1 MQSLETVP
9 KARSREANDRSLDF
23 GNLDRS
29 PFLPARGYRDS
40 QTQSLQGVFRARR
53 RSLPLL
59 QILEEA
65 LQLKL
70 VGLFESIRKVLE
82 VIERG

>member
-1 MQSLETVP
+1 MRSLETVP
-9 KARSREANDRSLDF
+9 KPRSREQNDRSSDF
-23 GNLDRS
+23 RNLDWS
-29 PFLPARGYRDS
+29 PFLPARGHGDR
-40 QTQSLQGVFRARR
+40 QTQSFQGVFRARR
-53 RSLPLL
+53 RSLTIL

-70 VGLFESIRKVLE
+70 VSLFESIRKVLE